1 MCTCR
6 LTHTGTIEVG
16 TLYKNARGSIR
27 YTALGTAKNPCHAEG
42 VVPGIA
48 NHDLT
53 AIQFALYTIEGGKL
67 GTLGEFFYMNFP
79 SCNLI
84 CIKEMERL
92 PYFVKDKIGNIHQET
107 NRANTDS
114 SKTLAQPLR
123 TLAIGQAL
131 HRYTLVARALL
142 GSYIHRNRD
151 RLTILQVAKHAFCL
165 REFGFLGA
173 TMPCKVGSKIS
184 RHPKVRSG
192 IYPVGR
198 NIHLKAIITL

>member
-1 MCTCR
+1 
-6 LTHTGTIEVG
+6 
-16 TLYKNARGSIR
+16 
-27 YTALGTAKNPCHAEG
+27 
-42 VVPGIA
+42 
-48 NHDLT
+48 
-53 AIQFALYTIEGGKL
+53 
-67 GTLGEFFYMNFP
+67 MNFP

-84 CIKEMERL
+84 GIKEMERL
-92 PYFVKDKIGNIHQET
+92 PHFVKDKIGNIHQET

-114 SKTLAQPLR
+114 GKTLAQPLR

-142 GSYIHRNRD
+142 RSHIHSNRD
-151 RLTILQVAKHAFCL
+151 GLTLLLAAKHTICL
-165 REFGFLGA
+165 GQLSFLGA
-173 TMPCKVGSKIS
+173 AMPCKVGSKIS